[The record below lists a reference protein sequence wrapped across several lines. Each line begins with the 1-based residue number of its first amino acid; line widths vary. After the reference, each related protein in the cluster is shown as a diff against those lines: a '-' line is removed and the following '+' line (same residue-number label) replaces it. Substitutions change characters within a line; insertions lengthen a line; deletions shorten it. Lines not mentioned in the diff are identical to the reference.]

1 MCLLSGGSLPWFIAK
16 NEVGCVTVHLAL
28 QDPSWHILKLST
40 KICQKLSE
48 TVRICQNLSESDS
61 DWQQLNIEEANR
73 SSTRLQASNLNEIRP
88 KPDSPFSVEGAQLEI
103 VVSHLH
109 PS

>member
-1 MCLLSGGSLPWFIAK
+1 MCLLYGGCLPWFIAK
-16 NEVGCVTVHLAL
+16 NEFGCVTVHLAL
-28 QDPSWHILKLST
+28 QDLSWHILKLST
-40 KICQKLSE
+40 KICQK
-48 TVRICQNLSESDS
+48 LSESDS

-73 SSTRLQASNLNEIRP
+73 SFIRLQASNLNEIRP
-88 KPDSPFSVEGAQLEI
+88 KPDSPFSVEDAQLEI